1 MFSVLKAIE
10 SFISFKMFKKTSF
23 PCFRKVFCLLIFL
36 SFGIGLGAGQ
46 NMDNL
51 HTFERFQLRKWFC
64 IKRTNMYL
72 KKLFPTIKSAISKVK
87 SCLIAKKF
95 TQIWKALD
103 VSYKIRDYMSHLVKF
118 GKNLKS
124 LQFSHEISSQTHAK
138 ICCETC

>member
-1 MFSVLKAIE
+1 
-10 SFISFKMFKKTSF
+10 
-23 PCFRKVFCLLIFL
+23 
-36 SFGIGLGAGQ
+36 
-46 NMDNL
+46 
-51 HTFERFQLRKWFC
+51 
-64 IKRTNMYL
+64 MYL